1 MLAREV
7 ICSADTGLDILV
19 VFAIH
24 YDIFMRKKKK
34 QNLHRTRGIGIYFNI
49 KGGGLRKEDNV
60 FSCFLDLFG
69 KVSVEISPVTA

>member
-7 ICSADTGLDILV
+7 ICCVDAGLDIVV

-24 YDIFMRKKKK
+24 YEIFMRKK
-34 QNLHRTRGIGIYFNI
+34 QNLYKTRGIGIYFNM
-49 KGGGLRKEDNV
+49 KGGGLRKEANV
-60 FSCFLDLFG
+60 FSYCLDLFG